1 MMITVCRCG
10 TCSFYDDEMCTLEKG
25 KPIGTA
31 EDDWCL
37 GWREKEDDAGR
48 DSGDHTD
55 HL

>member
-1 MMITVCRCG
+1 MMITICCCA
-10 TCSFYDDEMCTLEKG
+10 TCSRYKDEMCKLETG
-25 KPIGTA
+25 RPIGTA
-31 EDDWCL
+31 PGDWCL